1 MDFCRDKKIVETP
14 AVASDQSPVMQAG
27 RNLVLVGFM
36 GTGKTTV
43 GALVAERLGWAFV
56 DTDLLVEAEAGM
68 PVREIFAR
76 QGEDAFRVLETH
88 ACRVA
93 GAGTHTVIS
102 VGGGALV
109 NPENRRALEA
119 NGVPV
124 LLTCERDRLVERLEE
139 SARRGER
146 PLLSGDIGAKI
157 DSLAAS
163 RAGVYST
170 IALKVDTTHLT
181 PEEVAEKVIAIVEE
195 DGGRRATDHG
205 EPETGD
211 GGRQI
216 GRPSP
221 VARRPGPIPVRTP
234 GGEYS
239 IMLGSGV
246 MAELGER
253 ARGLGLGMRVVIA
266 SDTNV
271 APLYAE
277 RVVGVLEGSG
287 FRASMAVMPAGE
299 QHKSWESVEMF
310 VEAFLDAGLDRGGW
324 VAALGGGVV
333 GDTAGFAASIYM
345 RGVGFVQLPTT
356 LLAMADSSIG
366 GKVGVDHPRGKNLLG
381 AFKQPALVVAD
392 LDMLASLPAEQIAC
406 GMAEVIKAGVIADP
420 VLFELLEATDGRQTT
435 YDQRLTIHDSLRRAI
450 EVKRGTVER
459 DPHEAGERAL
469 LNLGHTFGH
478 AFEKCTGYN
487 RPHGYAV
494 AQGMVVAFRLAE
506 ALGMCDEASGERVER
521 VLSKYGLP
529 TRWGDP
535 DLGGEDAVERVL
547 GAMML
552 DKKRVDGRLRLV
564 LPEAIGRV
572 RLVDDAPEAAIKKA
586 LAETI

>member
-1 MDFCRDKKIVETP
+1 M
-14 AVASDQSPVMQAG
+14 
-27 RNLVLVGFM
+27 NLVLVGFM

-43 GALVAERLGWAFV
+43 GALVAARLGWAFV
-56 DTDLLVEAEAGM
+56 DTDAVVEAAAGM

-76 QGEDAFRVLETH
+76 QGEGAFRILEAH
-88 ACRVA
+88 ACQA
-93 GAGTHTVIS
+93 ASAGTHTVIS
-102 VGGGALV
+102 VGGGAVV

-119 NGVPV
+119 NGVLV
-124 LLTCERDRLVERLEE
+124 LLTCERDRLIDRLEG

-146 PLLSGDIGAKI
+146 PLLSGDMGARI
-157 DSLAAS
+157 DALAAS
-163 RAGVYST
+163 RAEVYSS

-181 PEEVAEKVIAIVEE
+181 PEEVAERMITMLEE
-195 DGGRRATDHG
+195 DDSSLNAHRRATDDG
-205 EPETGD
+205 EPETDD
-211 GGRQI
+211 GGRHI
-216 GRPSP
+216 GRPWS
-221 VARRPGPIPVRTP
+221 VVRRPDQIHVRTP

-239 IMLGSGV
+239 IVLGSGV

-253 ARGLGLGMRVVIA
+253 ARKLGLGRRVVVA
-266 SDTNV
+266 TDTNV
-271 APLYAE
+271 APLYAAK
-277 RVVGVLEGSG
+277 VAAVLEASG
-287 FRASMAVMPAGE
+287 FRASVAVMPVGE
-299 QHKSWESVEMF
+299 RHKSWESVEMF

-345 RGVGFVQLPTT
+345 RGVDFVQLPTS

-366 GKVGVDHPRGKNLLG
+366 GKVGVDHARGKNLLG
-381 AFKQPALVVAD
+381 AFKQPALVMAD
-392 LDMLASLPAEQIAC
+392 LDVLASLPAEQMAC

-420 VLFELLEATDGRQTT
+420 VLFDRIDDGRQATGDLRSTT
-435 YDQRLTIHDSLRRAI
+435 YDLRLTIYDSLRRAI
-450 EVKRGTVER
+450 EVKRGIVER

-478 AFEKCTGYN
+478 AFEKCTEYN

-494 AQGMVVAFRLAE
+494 AQGMVVAFRLALG
-506 ALGMCDEASGERVER
+506 LGMCDEASGERVER
-521 VLSKYGLP
+521 VLREYGLP
-529 TRWGDP
+529 TRWGAP
-535 DLGGEDAVERVL
+535 ELGGDGAVERVL
-547 GAMML
+547 EAMML

-564 LPEAIGRV
+564 LPEAIGKV

>member
-1 MDFCRDKKIVETP
+1 MDSCRDKKVGDTQ
-14 AVASDQSPVMQAG
+14 AVVRRPSSVVHRPDV
-27 RNLVLVGFM
+27 NLVLVGFM

-76 QGEDAFRVLETH
+76 QGEDTFRVLETH

-93 GAGTHTVIS
+93 GASTHTVIS
-102 VGGGALV
+102 VGGGAVV

-119 NGVPV
+119 NGVTV
-124 LLTCERDRLVERLEE
+124 LLTCERDRLIERLEE

-157 DSLAAS
+157 DALAAS
-163 RAGVYST
+163 RAGVYSSIT
-170 IALKVDTTHLT
+170 LKVDTTHLT
-181 PEEVAEKVIAIVEE
+181 AEEVAEKVIAMVEE
-195 DGGRRATDHG
+195 DDRRPATD
-205 EPETGD
+205 D

-216 GRPSP
+216 GRRSS
-221 VARRPGPIPVRTP
+221 VVGRPDPIRVRTP
-234 GGEYS
+234 GGKYS

-253 ARGLGLGMRVVIA
+253 ARGLGLGTRVVIA

-271 APLYAE
+271 APLYAS

-287 FRASMAVMPAGE
+287 FRASVAVMPAGE
-299 QHKSWESVEMF
+299 QHKSWESVETF

-345 RGVGFVQLPTT
+345 RGVDFVQLPTT

-366 GKVGVDHPRGKNLLG
+366 GKVGVDHARGKNLLG

-392 LDMLASLPAEQIAC
+392 LDVLASLPAEQVAC

-420 VLFELLEATDGRQTT
+420 VLFDRLDDRRPTTDDGKQAT
-435 YDQRLTIHDSLRRAI
+435 YDLRSTIYESLRRAI
-450 EVKRGTVER
+450 EVKWGIVER

-506 ALGMCDEASGERVER
+506 ALGMCDEASGARVER

-529 TRWGDP
+529 IRWGAP
-535 DLGGEDAVERVL
+535 DLVGDGAVERVWE
-547 GAMML
+547 AMML

-572 RLVDDAPEAAIKKA
+572 RLVDDAPEAAIRKA